1 MVNYKLASED
11 EKYDHS
17 FGSRIN
23 LPPHGQKP
31 QNKNPPH
38 NEIIILHFILLLL
51 FIKCELQK
59 KILHICLYCLFIY
72 MYIVIA

>member
-31 QNKNPPH
+31 QNKNPP
-38 NEIIILHFILLLL
+38 IM
-51 FIKCELQK
+51 K
-59 KILHICLYCLFIY
+59 
-72 MYIVIA
+72 